1 MIELDAEKEIRAA
14 KETLAQISSEPK
26 NILRKSLTT
35 VTDDDSPETGSSR
48 SKNYTRTSSL
58 PLPHRR
64 TNLSLPAIGD
74 DEEEDVCV
82 EEVDE
87 DEAAEDLFSNE
98 PISKTSKKSNFR
110 ENSSPPIISEAETL
124 SPRRPTTGKSSR
136 KRTTTN
142 RPPQPPVGK
151 GTKSPRKL
159 SYQDQNATIDLTSK
173 HQLKKSC
180 PSPPPLSTS
189 VDVSTSIDLNL
200 TRLSRVHR
208 FIQTDMYSTEY
219 GGLVN
224 QVADL
229 TTELEEKEQVIAALK
244 NENLVWIPVIISR

>member
-1 MIELDAEKEIRAA
+1 M
-14 KETLAQISSEPK
+14 SSEPK
-26 NILRKSLTT
+26 KILRKSLTN
-35 VTDDDSPETGSSR
+35 VAEDDTPETDSSR
-48 SKNYTRTSSL
+48 SKNFTRTSSL
-58 PLPHRR
+58 PLSHRR
-64 TNLSLPAIGD
+64 TNLPAIGA
-74 DEEEDVCV
+74 DEEEDVCL

-87 DEAAEDLFSNE
+87 DEAAEDIFSNE
-98 PISKTSKKSNFR
+98 LISKTSKKSKLR
-110 ENSSPPIISEAETL
+110 ENSPPPTTPEVETL
-124 SPRRPTTGKSSR
+124 SPRRPTSSKSSR
-136 KRTTTN
+136 KPTPTI

-151 GTKSPRKL
+151 GTKSPRKM
-159 SYQDQNATIDLTSK
+159 SYQDQNATINLTSK
-173 HQLKKSC
+173 HQLKKTC
-180 PSPPPLSTS
+180 PSPPPSSTS

-244 NENLVWIPVIISR
+244 NDNLVRISARSFL